1 MPLAFQNFGKGQP
14 NIVKLASRK
23 PGYEPNRLPLAVT
36 VADMEI
42 GMFTY
47 GQIQIL
53 GRTALKERA
62 VRARAAMEAA
72 GLEIEPL
79 KPSGSRPQVSQWLIK
94 AEVALANSTGLY
106 ALTTADLGLPD
117 DETRLPFDAPVPPPT
132 HLPREY
138 TTPSSVQFPR
148 LDADSLASHASRP
161 AAGARKTHKL
171 EWDVEPNSQ
180 FSLGDYDDTNRFRT
194 STQVQR
200 RRCARVAPPH
210 APSSPSRHAHATPV
224 CALIGDSRARRI
236 SSRRARPNHSS
247 ARRRQNATAR
257 PSNSRDRRH
266 TANASLQG
274 A

>member
-53 GRTALKERA
+53 GRSALKERA
-62 VRARAAMEAA
+62 VRAHAAMEAA

-117 DETRLPFDAPVPPPT
+117 EETRLPFDAPMPPPT

-138 TTPSSVQFPR
+138 TTTSSVQFPR

-171 EWDVEPNSQ
+171 EWDVEPNV

-200 RRCARVAPPH
+200 RRCERVA
-210 APSSPSRHAHATPV
+210 SRSCTSRARPRATCTPRRRV
-224 CALIGDSRARRI
+224 FIGDSHARARRI
-236 SSRRARPNHSS
+236 SSRRARPNPSS
-247 ARRRQNATAR
+247 ARRRQNAAAR
-257 PSNSRDRRH
+257 PSNSRDRRR
-266 TANASLQG
+266 TADAFL
-274 A
+274 